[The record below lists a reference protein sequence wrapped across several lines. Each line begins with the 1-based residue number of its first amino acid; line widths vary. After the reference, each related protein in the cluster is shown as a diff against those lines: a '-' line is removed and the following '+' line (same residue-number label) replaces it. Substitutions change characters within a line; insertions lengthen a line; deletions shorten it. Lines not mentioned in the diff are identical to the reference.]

1 MTRCYSFSLCYSLLT
16 GAYAA
21 LTITRHDEQFINHL
35 DEQRIGNNATYS
47 CSSPDAQWYYPD
59 GSLVATGPSQ
69 GLDRYQFVNG
79 NAVTLVLSNFS
90 TSLQGYYT
98 CNIANPAM
106 SASFG
111 VFVTSNL
118 RECHYKLQATYMHAC
133 GKRVT
138 QPTLPVLVLPT
149 IFPLSFPSPSP
160 SPPLPT
166 PPRPCQ
172 P

>member
-1 MTRCYSFSLCYSLLT
+1 MCYLLLT
-16 GAYAA
+16 GAYAV
-21 LTITRHDEQFINHL
+21 LTITRHDGRFINYL
-35 DEQRIGNNATYS
+35 DEQKIGNTATYS

-90 TSLQGYYT
+90 SSLQGYYT
-98 CNIANPAM
+98 CSIANPAM

-118 RECHYKLQATYMHAC
+118 RECHYILQATYMHA
-133 GKRVT
+133 GRPRWLNPLHLYWFS
-138 QPTLPVLVLPT
+138 QP
-149 IFPLSFPSPSP
+149 
-160 SPPLPT
+160 
-166 PPRPCQ
+166 
-172 P
+172 

>member
-16 GAYAA
+16 GAYAV
-21 LTITRHDEQFINHL
+21 LTITRHDGRFINYL
-35 DEQRIGNNATYS
+35 DEQKIGNTATYS

-133 GKRVT
+133 MREGGDST
-138 QPTLPVLVLPT
+138 HSAACTGSSNHISI
-149 IFPLSFPSPSP
+149 IFPFSFPLP
-160 SPPLPT
+160 SPPHPS
-166 PPRPCQ
+166 
-172 P
+172 